1 MIRLRSR
8 IGALLRL
15 TSVSGAA
22 AAVGIALATMPIA
35 APMVAAQAKSKV
47 TYAMGNAFDNL
58 DPHVIFD
65 VGRIASRLNMY
76 DGLLRWLDN
85 PPKLQPWLAE
95 SYEITNDGK
104 TYSFKLRKGAK
115 FHDGSDIEAED
126 VVWSMERILALNK
139 GPAALFTDIIAPRS
153 TKAIDKHT
161 VQFNLSKQS
170 AIFLA
175 TVPDILV
182 INADL
187 VKKNIKDGDWGQAWL
202 SRNDAGSGSF
212 KLTRYDPAIGF
223 VGARFAEH
231 FIPWG
236 KKYIDEVE
244 FRTVNE
250 INSRVLGLIRGDF
263 QGVDGFMQYDQI
275 LRMKESGK
283 LAIHEEESMRIFY
296 GAIHNARSPMN
307 DINFRKALSY
317 AFDYDG
323 FNNNILSGSVIRA
336 PAPIPNN
343 IWGAPKG
350 LKGYS
355 YDLEKAKEYLTKVKE
370 PLREITIG
378 ALAGYGQTEQA
389 AALLQAGLTKIG
401 VKSKILAEPWP
412 VVQPRTFDEKQMYDV
427 LFTWKSTYYADPHNW
442 VGEMYGSDTIGSRNN
457 SWYRNPEVDK
467 LIREALVS
475 TDMER
480 RREIYEKVST
490 IVVDDAAGIFVYNT
504 KWFGPMAKNL
514 KGLRFS
520 PVGVG
525 LEARW
530 LYYE

>member
-1 MIRLRSR
+1 MNRSRSR
-8 IGALLRL
+8 IGVLLRRA
-15 TSVSGAA
+15 SVGWAA
-22 AAVGIALATMPIA
+22 AAVGIAFGA
-35 APMVAAQAKSKV
+35 APMLTEPAAAQAKSKV

-95 SYEITNDGK
+95 SYEISNEGK
-104 TYSFKLRKGAK
+104 TYTFKLRKGAT
-115 FHDGSDIEAED
+115 FHDGSEIDAED
-126 VVWSMERILALNK
+126 VVWSIERIIALNK
-139 GPAALFTDIIAPRS
+139 GPASLYTDIIVPGS
-153 TKAIDKHT
+153 TKAIDKLT
-161 VQFNLSKQS
+161 VQFNLSKPS

-175 TVPDILV
+175 TVPDILIV
-182 INADL
+182 NADL

-212 KLTRYDPAIGF
+212 KLRRYDPAVGF
-223 VGARFAEH
+223 VADRFAEH

-283 LAIHEEESMRIFY
+283 LAIYEEESMRIFY

-336 PAPIPNN
+336 TSPVPNN
-343 IWGAPKG
+343 LWGAPKG
-350 LKGYS
+350 LEGYK
-355 YDLEKAKEYLTKVKE
+355 YDLEKAKECLAKVKE

-412 VVQPRTFDEKQMYDV
+412 VVHPKTLDEKQMYDV

-457 SWYRNPEVDK
+457 SWYRNAEVDK
-467 LIREALVS
+467 LLREALVS

-480 RREIYEKVST
+480 RRVIYETVSKM
-490 IVVDDAAGIFVYNT
+490 VVDDAAGIFVYNT